1 MAKIGI
7 ISGFLGAGKI
17 TLIIKLME
25 EVFVGKKVAIIENEM
40 GDVNFDGKK
49 IKKEGGTIR
58 EISAGCVC
66 CTLLQDF
73 RSTIEELEENIKPD
87 YILVEPSGSANLP
100 AVEEA
105 IFRACQGKAQVDFSI
120 TVADAQVCAAFI
132 EQFGEFYRNQL
143 AYAGGIVLS
152 HIDECE
158 NEDLQLCLEEVK
170 KVASKV
176 PVFCLPW
183 NQLPAKE
190 LVKLA
195 QKQRKP
201 VSEKKYAK
209 EFAPKV
215 TIGGILQQSMMGET
229 SQGFSSVTIPTD
241 RIFTKKELE
250 ICLKECREMSKM
262 YGRVLRIKGNVKSNQ
277 GYYSFECITGRDYIE
292 ESMETETAIVVIGQ
306 NLQKKK
312 LVCLFA
318 GEIEWENGDN
328 V

>member
-7 ISGFLGAGKI
+7 ISGFLGAGKT

-25 EVFVGKKVAIIENEM
+25 EVFAGKKVVIIENEM
-40 GDVNFDGKK
+40 GDINFDGKK
-49 IKKEGGTIR
+49 LQKEGGFIR

-105 IFRACQGKAQVDFSI
+105 IRRACHGKEQVDFSI
-120 TVADAQVCAAFI
+120 TVADAQVCVAFI

-143 AYAGGIVLS
+143 AYARGIVLS
-152 HIDECE
+152 HIDECD
-158 NEDLQLCLEEVK
+158 NEELQLCLETVK
-170 KVASKV
+170 KVA
-176 PVFCLPW
+176 PDIPIFCLPW
-183 NQLPAKE
+183 DQLPTKE
-190 LVKLA
+190 LVKSA
-195 QKQRKP
+195 QEHRNP
-201 VSEKKYAK
+201 VIEKKYVK

-215 TIGGILQQSMMGET
+215 TIGGVLQQSTVREMY
-229 SQGFSSVTIPTD
+229 QVFSSVTIPTD

-262 YGRVLRIKGNVKSNQ
+262 YGRVIRIKGNVKSDQ
-277 GYYSFECITGRDYIE
+277 GYYTFECITGRDYIE

-306 NLQKKK
+306 DLRKEQ
-312 LVCLFA
+312 LVRLFTEKRM
-318 GEIEWENGDN
+318 G
-328 V
+328 

>member
-7 ISGFLGAGKI
+7 VSGFLGAGKT
-17 TLIIKLME
+17 TLILKLME
-25 EVFVGKKVAIIENEM
+25 EAFAGKKVAIIENEM

-49 IKKEGGTIR
+49 IEKEGGTIR

-73 RSTIEELEENIKPD
+73 RTTIEELEETMKPD

-105 IFRACQGKAQVDFSI
+105 IYRSCQGKQQVAFAI

-158 NEDLQLCLEEVK
+158 NEDLQLCLEAVK
-170 KVASKV
+170 KVAPEV
-176 PVFCLPW
+176 PVFCLTW
-183 NQLPAKE
+183 DQLPTKE
-190 LVKLA
+190 LVKSA
-195 QKQRKP
+195 QEHRNP
-201 VSEKKYAK
+201 VVEKKYVK

-215 TIGGILQQSMMGET
+215 TIGGVLQQSMMREK
-229 SQGFSSVTIPTD
+229 SQVFSSVTISTD
-241 RIFTKKELE
+241 HIFAKKELE
-250 ICLKECREMSKM
+250 SCLKECREMSKL

-277 GYYSFECITGRDYIE
+277 GYYTFECITGRDYIE

-306 NLQKKK
+306 DLQKEQ
-312 LVCLFA
+312 LVRLFTEKRM
-318 GEIEWENGDN
+318 G
-328 V
+328 